1 MKKRPEQID
10 KFRERAIEI
19 YEFSLKQ
26 SKRFRARDIEGWRDN
41 SLNKEA
47 IAMLVSRDLLR
58 VIDMKPVRTFKV
70 SRIVD
75 PSTCLDVA
83 SDSTL
88 DTGVTRYR
96 VHPSIAAQYAT
107 SSNLQQYAIN

>member
-1 MKKRPEQID
+1 MKKRPEQIE

-26 SKRFRARDIEGWRDN
+26 SKRFRARDIEGFRDN

-47 IAMLVSRDLLR
+47 IAMLISRDLLR
-58 VIDMKPVRTFKV
+58 VIDVKPVRTFKV
-70 SRIVD
+70 SRIVN
-75 PSTCLDVA
+75 PATCLEVA
-83 SDSTL
+83 PDSTL

-96 VHPSIAAQYAT
+96 VAPSIAAEYAT
-107 SSNLQQYAIN
+107 APNLQQYAIN

>member
-1 MKKRPEQID
+1 MKKRPEQIA

-19 YEFSLKQ
+19 YKFSLKQ
-26 SKRFRARDIEGWRDN
+26 SNRFRARDIEGWRDN

-47 IAMLVSRDLLR
+47 IAMLISRDLLR
-58 VIDMKPVRTFKV
+58 VIDVKPVRTFKV

-75 PSTCLDVA
+75 PATCLDVA
-83 SDSTL
+83 SDSSL

-96 VHPSIAAQYAT
+96 VAPSIAAEYAT
-107 SSNLQQYAIN
+107 SSDLQKYAIN